1 MTIWQFSEQVSR
13 RLLAWNVLNFLAGVA
28 LMLGAPMTPQP
39 ARRRGLASQFMGWAV
54 INIGIAVFGSL
65 ATNRRRA
72 SLSGPDAPEVTAR
85 EARNLSRLLWINAG
99 LDVLYM
105 IGGARLLRNAR
116 PMLSGV
122 GEGIIYQG
130 LFLLIFD
137 VIHALRVAKRGG
149 DTD

>member
-1 MTIWQFSEQVSR
+1 MMTIWQFSEQVSR
-13 RLLAWNVLNFLAGVA
+13 RLLAWNVLNFMVGAA
-28 LMLGAPMTPQP
+28 LTLGAPLTPDP

-65 ATNRRRA
+65 AANRRRA
-72 SLSGPDAPEVTAR
+72 SLPNSDAPEVTAK

-105 IGGARLLRNAR
+105 FGGARLQRN
-116 PMLSGV
+116 PKPTWSGM
-122 GEGIIYQG
+122 GSGIIFQG

-137 VIHALRVAKRGG
+137 IIHALRVPSDAR
-149 DTD
+149 

>member
-13 RLLAWNVLNFLAGVA
+13 RLLAWNAINFLAGAA
-28 LMLGAPMTPQP
+28 LTLGAAMTPDP
-39 ARRRGLASQFMGWAV
+39 ARRRGLASQFMGWALV
-54 INIGIAVFGSL
+54 NIGIAVIGAW
-65 ATNRRRA
+65 ATARRRA
-72 SLSGPDAPEVTAR
+72 ALPDPDAPHVAAK

-105 IGGARLLRNAR
+105 IGGARLSQNKR

-122 GEGIIYQG
+122 GRGIIFQG

-137 VIHALRVAKRGG
+137 VVHGLRVPHVR
-149 DTD
+149 